1 MRIDWAGL
9 LRVGLARPEA
19 GGLGLTPAQFWAL
32 SPVELKLML
41 GLTEAEVPMGRARL
55 TELLAQFPDDF
66 ER

>member
-41 GLTEAEVPMGRARL
+41 GLTEAEAPMGRARL
-55 TELLAQFPDDF
+55 AELLAQFPDDF